1 MATFILNR
9 KLFAFNEDS
18 FRAMLSNVNDE
29 NIAKEKA
36 YQRKYPTETS
46 AYISKNSPSVVN
58 KPLTPSTSV
67 ITPKSLSPKSKG
79 IFEGLKNTWKSGI
92 KGKAGI
98 LATGAGLIGAG
109 ILAGKASKNKN

>member
-29 NIAKEKA
+29 NIAKAKA

-46 AYISKNSPSVVN
+46 AYISKNSPSVV
-58 KPLTPSTSV
+58 TY
-67 ITPKSLSPKSKG
+67 SLYFCYYSQVFIP
-79 IFEGLKNTWKSGI
+79 
-92 KGKAGI
+92 
-98 LATGAGLIGAG
+98 
-109 ILAGKASKNKN
+109 